1 MMHARLCEL
10 GDAIDTHFA
19 LSRRMELEEEI
30 TFFGGQTL
38 VVVVTMMMMIMT
50 SMVNVAI
57 TTINAVWLMLLSL
70 LL

>member
-30 TFFGGQTL
+30 TFFGG
-38 VVVVTMMMMIMT
+38 
-50 SMVNVAI
+50 A
-57 TTINAVWLMLLSL
+57 NAGGGGDDDDDDHDQYV
-70 LL
+70 